1 MTYLRK
7 PEWLR
12 NKFYSESEYSNVNQ
26 VIKQHGLHTICTSGR
41 CPNQSECWSRG
52 TATLMIGGDIC
63 TRSCKFCNTITGR
76 PLPLN
81 PQEPA
86 NVAESIRL
94 MKLKHAVITSV
105 DRDDLKD
112 QGANHWAETIRKV
125 KEVNSETTLEV
136 LIPDF
141 QGKEELIE
149 LVVAERPDIIS
160 HNLETVRRLTPE
172 IRTRAKYDVSLK
184 VLKYIASR
192 GIVAK
197 TGIMLGLGETEEEV
211 LELMDDALA
220 HDCKVLTIGQYMQPS
235 RKHIVVSEY
244 VHPDKFKEYREI
256 ALAKG
261 FKHVESGPFVRSS
274 YHAEKHVDTK

>member
-1 MTYLRK
+1 
-7 PEWLR
+7 
-12 NKFYSESEYSNVNQ
+12 
-26 VIKQHGLHTICTSGR
+26 
-41 CPNQSECWSRG
+41 
-52 TATLMIGGDIC
+52 
-63 TRSCKFCNTITGR
+63 
-76 PLPLN
+76 
-81 PQEPA
+81 
-86 NVAESIRL
+86 
-94 MKLKHAVITSV
+94 
-105 DRDDLKD
+105 
-112 QGANHWAETIRKV
+112 V
-125 KEVNSETTLEV
+125 KEVNPETTLEV

-184 VLKYIASR
+184 VLQYIASR

-197 TGIMLGLGETEEEV
+197 TGIMLGLGETEQEV

-220 HDCKVLTIGQYMQPS
+220 HDCRVLTIGQYMQPS
-235 RKHIVVSEY
+235 RKHVVVSEY
-244 VHPDKFKEYREI
+244 IHPDKFKEYREI